1 LDVDWTWYLF
11 SFKGRISDAKWWLAI
26 LILFGWLVFLIFTSI
41 AVARIVDDGDT
52 VIDIG
57 FRATFTL
64 MSRAAHHSLSPSDT
78 ISLVAN
84 LLGMPVLLWIVFA
97 TSIKRLHDRDRSGW
111 WIVPF
116 FVLPNFSEDLMH
128 WLPHSY
134 LRPLLH
140 VAMLIVWIW
149 GLVEMGFLR
158 GTQGTNRF
166 GPDPLDKQVS
176 SVSPPHWDQMSE
188 LEIAPHIG
196 SPPPAM
202 HVKRGHD

>member
-1 LDVDWTWYLF
+1 
-11 SFKGRISDAKWWLAI
+11 
-26 LILFGWLVFLIFTSI
+26 
-41 AVARIVDDGDT
+41 VDDGDT